1 LILDISRSIFELT
14 KEITKYPVLHPELIA
29 SGMAWKT
36 LLHIYFYL
44 KEEVRKF
51 KDLEYSL
58 KYATVTLKNLF
69 SFDQEFAEKGAESFA
84 FKNLTKTK
92 EKDILMDFW
101 KCITRIFGN
110 KILNTLL

>member
-1 LILDISRSIFELT
+1 M
-14 KEITKYPVLHPELIA
+14 HPELIA

-36 LLHIYFYL
+36 LFHIYFYL

-51 KDLEYSL
+51 KDLEFSL

-84 FKNLTKTK
+84 FKNLQKTK
-92 EKDILMDFW
+92 ENDIMMEFS
-101 KCITRIFGN
+101 KCITSIFGN
-110 KILNTLL
+110 KILETLI